1 MIILTK
7 TETDSILHR
16 HRVYFKIGS
25 AKRQES
31 RLNNQFWLVD
41 FPESADRTA
50 DEAAELYRQ
59 WLECQLSEQPNGPVA
74 TELNFLIDAHLR
86 GSTVEIMT
94 FPCATHGA
102 ALVTLLKEQAAE
114 RGEISETPSSLLYL
128 SQRQECEEPIQRDN
142 LSIEPDDE
150 RLIISDSIYQER
162 VVRIFGG
169 DRPGRFGVKISES
182 EALTVSEE
190 GWRYFVES
198 LTKENHRTH
207 FIAKGRERHVY
218 TVLAKYIR
226 EELQRALKQFNLEYW
241 ENERELSR
249 PEDRFDPHEEIHFT
263 NTDDGFV
270 EQDHVLAEV
279 DTDQQATQAT
289 VMHWFQ
295 RRDLMRHQ
303 ELTEL
308 VPVRDG
314 YVAGSNVVHGGER
327 DKRVG

>member
-102 ALVTLLKEQAAE
+102 ALVTLLEEIATE
-114 RGEISETPSSLLYL
+114 RGTIAETPSSLLNL
-128 SQRQECEEPIQRDN
+128 MQRPKSEEPIQRDN
-142 LSIEPDDE
+142 LSIEPDDSQIFTTPYVRQE
-150 RLIISDSIYQER
+150 YIVQIIGKRNQ
-162 VVRIFGG
+162 VVL
-169 DRPGRFGVKISES
+169 GVKISED
-182 EALTVSEE
+182 EALVVS
-190 GWRYFVES
+190 
-198 LTKENHRTH
+198 TKTQTYRLVPLV
-207 FIAKGRERHVY
+207 KGRYRELHKLEKQPHIPSAERR
-218 TVLAKYIR
+218 L
-226 EELQRALKQFNLEYW
+226 LQKALHQFQMEAW

-249 PEDRFDPHEEIHFT
+249 PEDRFDPHDEIHFT

-270 EQDHVLAEV
+270 ELDHVLAEV
-279 DTDQQATQAT
+279 DADQQAAQAT
-289 VMHWFQ
+289 VVHWFQ

-308 VPVRDG
+308 VPIADR
-314 YVAGSNVVHGGER
+314 YVAGNSVVHGGER

>member
-102 ALVTLLKEQAAE
+102 ALVTLLEEIATE
-114 RGEISETPSSLLYL
+114 RGTIAETPSSLLNL
-128 SQRQECEEPIQRDN
+128 MQRPKSEEPIQRDN
-142 LSIEPDDE
+142 LSIEPDDSQIFTTPYV
-150 RLIISDSIYQER
+150 RQDHLVQIIDKRNQ
-162 VVRIFGG
+162 VHL
-169 DRPGRFGVKISES
+169 GVKISEN
-182 EALTVSEE
+182 EALVVSTTTQTYRLVPLVKGLYRELHKLDE
-190 GWRYFVES
+190 PIYIPGAERRLLQKA
-198 LTKENHRTH
+198 LT
-207 FIAKGRERHVY
+207 
-218 TVLAKYIR
+218 
-226 EELQRALKQFNLEYW
+226 QFQMEAW

-270 EQDHVLAEV
+270 ELDHVLEEV
-279 DTDQQATQAT
+279 DTDQQAAQAT

-295 RRDLMRHQ
+295 RRDLVRHQ

-314 YVAGSNVVHGGER
+314 YVAGNGVIHGGER
-327 DKRVG
+327 DRGIG